1 MSTNNLRSS
10 RLILNEMERLAS
22 LSGDEL
28 KSYISELRAALSR
41 EHKAH
46 DTRLRRLYNKP
57 NSTQTATE
65 NATQTATETATQIA
79 TSTKEE
85 RSEKENFSPTP
96 PLREKG
102 KKEENAHPSGVRAA
116 RAHAREDVPDLAT
129 VLALAP
135 ETSVSEDYAR
145 WWHSEMTARD
155 WTSPNS
161 SRITLANWRS
171 VMRAWYLRRNDA
183 EVDAAKRMAIRL
195 ILPPFSK
202 PKYSIE
208 AWELCRERCANC
220 GKKGCKVGIPTPP
233 PSENPPRPPEE
244 CYKFARIG
252 KEAR

>member
-1 MSTNNLRSS
+1 MKNTRSG
-10 RLILNEMERLAS
+10 RLILNEMERLES
-22 LSGDEL
+22 LSGQEL
-28 KSYISELRAALSR
+28 KNYIKELRNALYHERKATNTR
-41 EHKAH
+41 EF
-46 DTRLRRLYNKP
+46 RLREKL
-57 NSTQTATE
+57 
-65 NATQTATETATQIA
+65 NAVTKAVTETVTEAV

-85 RSEKENFSPTP
+85 RITKENLPPTP
-96 PLREKG
+96 PIREKN

-129 VLALAP
+129 VLSLAP
-135 ETSVSEDYAR
+135 NTGVSEEYAR

-155 WTSPNS
+155 WTSPNG

-195 ILPPFSK
+195 ILPPISK

-208 AWELCRERCANC
+208 AWDLCRERCANC
-220 GKKGCKVGIPTPP
+220 GKSGCKVGIPTPP

-244 CYKFARIG
+244 CHKFARIG
-252 KEAR
+252 KEER

>member
-1 MSTNNLRSS
+1 MTKTNKTS

-28 KSYISELRAALSR
+28 KSYISELRAALRR
-41 EHKAH
+41 EYKAH
-46 DTRLRRLYNKP
+46 NKRLHRLYPQGENLSPELSPKVSP
-57 NSTQTATE
+57 NLSP
-65 NATQTATETATQIA
+65 
-79 TSTKEE
+79 STKEE

-96 PLREKG
+96 PLREKA

-129 VLALAP
+129 VLSLAP
-135 ETSVSEDYAR
+135 NTGVSEDYAR
-145 WWHSEMTARD
+145 WWHSEMAARD
-155 WTSPNS
+155 WTSPNG

-195 ILPPFSK
+195 ILPRPTKKSGY
-202 PKYSIE
+202 PLA
-208 AWELCRERCANC
+208 AWDLCRERCANC

-244 CYKFARIG
+244 CCRFIRIG

>member
-1 MSTNNLRSS
+1 MKNKNETIREIIAELSQEEALDRAQ
-10 RLILNEMERLAS
+10 ILNYSNRFSSACKREKDATRSRIYRLNK
-22 LSGDEL
+22 
-28 KSYISELRAALSR
+28 KSSV
-41 EHKAH
+41 
-46 DTRLRRLYNKP
+46 TRSVTDSVT
-57 NSTQTATE
+57 NSVTQ
-65 NATQTATETATQIA
+65 
-79 TSTKEE
+79 TKEE
-85 RSEKENFSPTP
+85 RSEKENLPPTP
-96 PLREKG
+96 PLREKA

-116 RAHAREDVPDLAT
+116 RALAREDVPDLAT
-129 VLALAP
+129 VLSLAP
-135 ETSVSEDYAR
+135 ETGVSEDYAR

-155 WTSPNS
+155 WTSPNG

-208 AWELCRERCANC
+208 AWELCRERCTNC

-244 CYKFARIG
+244 CHKFARIG

>member
-1 MSTNNLRSS
+1 MKENPRSS

-28 KSYISELRAALSR
+28 KSYISELRAALRR
-41 EHKAH
+41 EYQAH
-46 DTRLRRLYNKP
+46 NKRLHRLYPQGENLSPKVSP
-57 NSTQTATE
+57 NLSPF
-65 NATQTATETATQIA
+65 
-79 TSTKEE
+79 TKEE
-85 RSEKENFSPTP
+85 RREKENLPPTP
-96 PLREKG
+96 PIREKA

-116 RAHAREDVPDLAT
+116 RALAREDVPDLAT

-135 ETSVSEDYAR
+135 NTGVSDEYAR

-155 WTSPNS
+155 WTSPNG

-195 ILPPFSK
+195 ILPRPTKMSGY
-202 PKYSIE
+202 PLA
-208 AWELCRERCANC
+208 AWDLCRERCANC
-220 GKKGCKVGIPTPP
+220 GKSGCKVGIPTPP

-244 CYKFARIG
+244 CHKFARIG

>member
-28 KSYISELRAALSR
+28 KSYIRELRTALRR
-41 EHKAH
+41 EYKAH
-46 DTRLRRLYNKP
+46 NKRIHRLYPQGENLSPELSPKLSPIVSP
-57 NSTQTATE
+57 NLSP
-65 NATQTATETATQIA
+65 
-79 TSTKEE
+79 STKEE
-85 RSEKENFSPTP
+85 KSEKENFPPTP
-96 PLREKG
+96 PLREKA

-116 RAHAREDVPDLAT
+116 RALAREDVPDLAT

-135 ETSVSEDYAR
+135 ETGVSEDYAR

-155 WTSPNS
+155 WTSPNG

-208 AWELCRERCANC
+208 AWELCRERCTNC

-244 CYKFARIG
+244 CHKFVRIG

>member
-10 RLILNEMERLAS
+10 RLILNEMERLTS

-28 KSYISELRAALSR
+28 KNYISELRTALSR
-41 EHKAH
+41 ERKAMNVREF
-46 DTRLRRLYNKP
+46 RLREKLK
-57 NSTQTATE
+57 TVTE
-65 NATQTATETATQIA
+65 AVTETVTETV

-85 RSEKENFSPTP
+85 RSEKENFPPTP
-96 PLREKG
+96 PIREKG

-116 RAHAREDVPDLAT
+116 RALAREDVPDLST
-129 VLALAP
+129 VLSLAP
-135 ETSVSEDYAR
+135 ETGVSEEYAR

-155 WTSPNS
+155 WTSPNG

-195 ILPPFSK
+195 ILPRPTKKSDY
-202 PKYSIE
+202 PLA
-208 AWELCRERCANC
+208 AWDLCRERCANC

-244 CYKFARIG
+244 CHKFVRIG
-252 KEAR
+252 KEER

>member
-1 MSTNNLRSS
+1 MNNKKETIPDIIAEFNQELSLDRGH
-10 RLILNEMERLAS
+10 ILNYSNRLS
-22 LSGDEL
+22 
-28 KSYISELRAALSR
+28 AAWRREKDAVRSR
-41 EHKAH
+41 IY
-46 DTRLRRLYNKP
+46 RFNQKP
-57 NSTQTATE
+57 SVTNTVTDGVTQPKE
-65 NATQTATETATQIA
+65 KRI
-79 TSTKEE
+79 TKE
-85 RSEKENFSPTP
+85 NLPPTP
-96 PLREKG
+96 PIREKN

-129 VLALAP
+129 VLSLAP
-135 ETSVSEDYAR
+135 ETGVSEEYAR

-155 WTSPNS
+155 WTSPNG

-195 ILPPFSK
+195 ILPPISK

-208 AWELCRERCANC
+208 AWDLCRERCANC
-220 GKKGCKVGIPTPP
+220 GKSGCKVGIATPP

-244 CYKFARIG
+244 CHKFIRIG

>member
-1 MSTNNLRSS
+1 MKNKNETIREIIAELSQEEALDRAQ
-10 RLILNEMERLAS
+10 ILNYSNRFSSACKREKDATRSRIYRLNK
-22 LSGDEL
+22 
-28 KSYISELRAALSR
+28 KSSV
-41 EHKAH
+41 
-46 DTRLRRLYNKP
+46 TRSVTDSVTRSVTDSVT
-57 NSTQTATE
+57 NSVTQ
-65 NATQTATETATQIA
+65 
-79 TSTKEE
+79 TKEE

-96 PLREKG
+96 PLREKA

-116 RAHAREDVPDLAT
+116 RAHAHEDVPDLAT

-135 ETSVSEDYAR
+135 ETGVSDEYAR

-155 WTSPNS
+155 WTSPNG

-171 VMRAWYLRRNDA
+171 VMRAWYLRRNDT

-195 ILPPFSK
+195 ILPRPTKKSTY
-202 PKYSIE
+202 PLA

-244 CYKFARIG
+244 CHKFVRIG
-252 KEAR
+252 KEVR

>member
-1 MSTNNLRSS
+1 MSIAKESFRD
-10 RLILNEMERLAS
+10 I
-22 LSGDEL
+22 
-28 KSYISELRAALSR
+28 ISEFNQEEVLERDQIVEYSKRFSEAWRREKIRVNVKAFRAKKNESVIT
-41 EHKAH
+41 
-46 DTRLRRLYNKP
+46 DVITP
-57 NSTQTATE
+57 VITPV
-65 NATQTATETATQIA
+65 I

-85 RSEKENFSPTP
+85 RSEKENLPPTP
-96 PLREKG
+96 PIREKG

-129 VLALAP
+129 VLSLAP
-135 ETSVSEDYAR
+135 NTGVSEEYAR
-145 WWHSEMTARD
+145 WWHSEMSARD
-155 WTSPNS
+155 WTSPNG

-195 ILPPFSK
+195 ILPPISK

-208 AWELCRERCANC
+208 AWDLCRERCANC

-244 CYKFARIG
+244 CHKFARIG
-252 KEAR
+252 KEVR

>member
-57 NSTQTATE
+57 SSTQIATETAT
-65 NATQTATETATQIA
+65 QTATQIA

-85 RSEKENFSPTP
+85 RITKENLPPTP
-96 PLREKG
+96 PIREKN

-129 VLALAP
+129 VLSLAP
-135 ETSVSEDYAR
+135 ETGVSEDYAR

-155 WTSPNS
+155 WTSPNG

-220 GKKGCKVGIPTPP
+220 GKSGCKVGIPTPP

-244 CYKFARIG
+244 CHKFARLG